1 MVLTTGVFLGVMSV
15 ISIMRVM
22 RVIDH
27 GKVSSGMLN
36 VTNVI
41 VLLIL

>member
-1 MVLTTGVFLGVMSV
+1 MMGVFLGVMSA

-22 RVIDH
+22 RVINL
-27 GKVSSGMLN
+27 GKVSSAMLN

-41 VLLIL
+41 SMLC

>member
-1 MVLTTGVFLGVMSV
+1 MMGVFLGVMCA

-22 RVIDH
+22 RVINL
-27 GKVSSGMLN
+27 GKVSSSMLN

-41 VLLIL
+41 SMLC